1 VAPFPTILTLE
12 NSRVHVYSSNDSNI
26 VAYVET
32 PVVEYFDI
40 AATLY
45 ISYINLNDC
54 YVGFWRDFDD
64 SKL

>member
-45 ISYINLNDC
+45 IPYINLNDC
-54 YVGFWRDFDD
+54 YVEFWRDFDD